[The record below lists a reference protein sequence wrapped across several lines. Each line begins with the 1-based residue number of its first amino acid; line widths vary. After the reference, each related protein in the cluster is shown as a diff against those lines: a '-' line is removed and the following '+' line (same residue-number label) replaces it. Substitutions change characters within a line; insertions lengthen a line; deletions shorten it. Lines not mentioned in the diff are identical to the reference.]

1 MCGIFGYVGKGNIQG
16 IVRKGLKTLEYR
28 GYDSC
33 GYAILENGEL
43 NVEKKIGKG
52 KIEELTSL
60 LPENVPYP
68 VRIISHTR
76 WATHGKVTIENAHPQ
91 LDCERKIALVHN
103 GIIENYKEIKEA
115 LEKKG
120 HKFISKTDTEAI
132 AHLIEEYMGRDEF
145 EEAVKKA
152 LLELN
157 GSFAVVIMN
166 RDSGKVIGARRHSP
180 LAIGVEGEDFFIAS
194 DPLSFLNRTKKVI
207 FLEDDEMAI
216 VDKEV
221 EILHLKMNKKREKI
235 FQEIN
240 LDTKEIEKGHYQH
253 FMLKEIFEQGEVIE
267 NTYQYIS
274 NNAVLENIDKRI
286 IEGVEKIVFVG
297 CGTSWH
303 AGLVGE
309 YMIEDVAEIPVEVE
323 YASEFRYRNPVLDER
338 DIVITISQSGE
349 TADTLA
355 ALREAKKK
363 CRVFSICNVP
373 GSSIARESDY
383 VLYTK
388 AGTEIG
394 VASTK
399 AFTAQLTVLY
409 LLALYLARKRE
420 KVSENFIN
428 TQRKA
433 LEKIPEKIK
442 EILQKSREIEKI
454 SEHFLL
460 RNNALFLGRGFQFP
474 IALEGAL
481 KLKEVSYI
489 HAEGYPAAEM
499 KHGPIALI
507 DQEMPVVFLAV
518 KDRSYSKIMGNIE
531 EVKARGGFV
540 IALVNDGDRE
550 VEKLVDVVI
559 SVPETNQ
566 YSMPLLT
573 VIPLQ
578 LLAYY
583 TALKRGCDVDK
594 PRNLAKSVTVE

>member
-1 MCGIFGYVGKGNIQG
+1 
-16 IVRKGLKTLEYR
+16 
-28 GYDSC
+28 
-33 GYAILENGEL
+33 
-43 NVEKKIGKG
+43 
-52 KIEELTSL
+52 TSL

-180 LAIGVEGEDFFIAS
+180 LAIGVEGENFFIAS

-442 EILQKSREIEKI
+442 EILQKSREIDKI